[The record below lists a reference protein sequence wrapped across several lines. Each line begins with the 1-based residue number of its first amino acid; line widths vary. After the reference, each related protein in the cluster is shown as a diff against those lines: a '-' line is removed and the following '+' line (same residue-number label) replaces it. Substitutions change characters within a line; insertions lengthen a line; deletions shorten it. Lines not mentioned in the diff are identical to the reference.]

1 MNDRTVSFRVGLVLF
16 ATICITAILTVI
28 NSRSS
33 FLPFKKQYL
42 IKILVDQAPGVAPG
56 TPVRRRGVL
65 IGRVADVVDV
75 EKGALITANIDDGKT
90 VRANEVARVQ
100 ASLIGDAVI
109 EFVSG
114 SQPNPKAGTVAPG
127 ETVKGVHNPNPL
139 DLLANIQG
147 DLKQTIMSLGSAG
160 DEVAKL
166 ANQVNAV
173 LGTQDVNRI
182 ARLLESTEQ
191 AMQGFNQTM
200 ADVDDL
206 LGDAEFRQQLKDGIA
221 QLPGAISDAR
231 SLIGGLEGAIGSADA
246 NLKNLQGLT
255 GPLGERGDQIVAS
268 LEQSALNLQNLL
280 GQVAEFTLSINNSQ
294 GTLGLL
300 VHNRELYDQVLK
312 ITSQLSSTVR
322 DVQMLIREPRTINR
336 LIRQILDEVHVVTN
350 KMARD
355 PARIVRGV
363 IKPETRIK

>member
-33 FLPFKKQYL
+33 FLPFKKQYQ

-75 EKGALITANIDDGKT
+75 DKGALITANIDEGKT
-90 VRANEVARVQ
+90 VRINEVARVQ

-109 EFVSG
+109 EFVPG
-114 SQPNPKAGTVAPG
+114 SKPNPKAKTVAPG
-127 ETVKGVHNPNPL
+127 ATVQGIHNPNPL
-139 DLLANIQG
+139 ELLANIQG
-147 DLKQTIMSLGSAG
+147 DLKQAIASLGGAG

-166 ANQVNAV
+166 AHQVNEV
-173 LGTQDVNRI
+173 LGSQDTNRI
-182 ARLLESTEQ
+182 KRLLESTEN
-191 AMQGFNQTM
+191 AMQGFNRTT
-200 ADVDDL
+200 DHINDL
-206 LGDAEFRQQLKDGIA
+206 LGDAEFRQHLKDGMA
-221 QLPGAISDAR
+221 QLPAAVSDAR

-255 GPLGERGDQIVAS
+255 GPLGNRGDQIVNS
-268 LEQSALNLQNLL
+268 LEQSALNLQELL
-280 GQVAEFTLSINNSQ
+280 GQIADFTRGINTSK
-294 GTLGLL
+294 GTVGLL
-300 VHNRELYDQVLK
+300 IHDRKLYDQAMA
-312 ITSQLSSTVR
+312 ITAQLSSTVR
-322 DVQMLIREPRTINR
+322 DVRMLINDPMIYRR
-336 LIRQILDEVHVVTN
+336 LEQILDNVRVFTD
-350 KMARD
+350 KIARD
-355 PARIVRGV
+355 PARLARGV